1 MTFLKEYEK
10 KITSNFLN
18 KGYFINKIE
27 NKKSLNYISDLIL
40 KKIYEITK
48 LKKRKLNLNNFHKLI
63 NVTELNDIR
72 LELIKTIANDKK
84 FNLNYFNLAR
94 NHLYIL
100 AGNELMMQRRVNLS
114 IQLPNDDSSLLP
126 IHSDV
131 WSGDSPYE
139 INLWVPLVDCY
150 NTKSMYILNQKD
162 LNYFHKIS
170 KKNYI
175 KNSDQIFKALKNKIK
190 WISIKK
196 GQFLIFN
203 QSLPHGNEVNN
214 EKSTRWSLNCRF
226 KNLFSPYADKKI
238 GEFFYP
244 ITTRAITKIGLN
256 YKFPFK

>member
-1 MTFLKEYEK
+1 MTFLKAYEK

-162 LNYFHKIS
+162 LNYFYKI
-170 KKNYI
+170 
-175 KNSDQIFKALKNKIK
+175 
-190 WISIKK
+190 
-196 GQFLIFN
+196 
-203 QSLPHGNEVNN
+203 
-214 EKSTRWSLNCRF
+214 
-226 KNLFSPYADKKI
+226 
-238 GEFFYP
+238 
-244 ITTRAITKIGLN
+244 
-256 YKFPFK
+256 